1 MVVCCK
7 SCRPEAIVWDK
18 TLKNFITA
26 KEIKKKV
33 MFLPM
38 YSPWATAHVLG
49 LKNDVLW
56 LEGFGNTMTYCILSH
71 SCNNVGSIIS
81 TTFDI

>member
-1 MVVCCK
+1 MFVCCK
-7 SCRPEAIVWDK
+7 SCRPEDIVGTK
-18 TLKNFITA
+18 HIFITA
-26 KEIKKKV
+26 KEKRKV
-33 MFLPM
+33 MFLPI

-56 LEGFGNTMTYCILSH
+56 LEGFGNTMTYCSLSH
-71 SCNNVGSIIS
+71 SCNNVGSAIS